1 MNETYL
7 IHHGID
13 GQKWG
18 VQNGPPYPLDK
29 SKYSMKEKRALKKA
43 VKDVKRSR
51 KNANKYKVLMSDKE
65 IEDRNKRLENE
76 KKLNK
81 LTNPGKSFVSDF
93 MKQNGG
99 KAAAAVAAPGIIFV
113 GKKIATKYG
122 KYETAELLEKII
134 KNMVSPKK

>member
-65 IEDRNKRLENE
+65 LEDRNKRLENE

-81 LTNPGKSFVSDF
+81 LTSPGKTEVKDFV
-93 MKQNGG
+93 KRNGG
-99 KAAAAVAAPGIIFV
+99 ILLSSVAVPGLLFA
-113 GKKIATKYG
+113 GKKIATNYG
-122 KYETAELLEKII
+122 KYGTAELLGQILKR
-134 KNMVSPKK
+134 NLSPKK